1 MDLLSEYLAIC
12 WLGSDPMELPRSTSL
27 FKKSLFIYFIVYY
40 LLQANMTDDPFEA
53 LYEVSFQ
60 VALTLIFIAVILSLN
75 KTLYVY
81 VQVTTAILFSA
92 NFISLFLVPV
102 MVWLTVSEDPWS
114 YYIFSL
120 LIAWYYSI
128 ITYIFK
134 HALIINIPASLVLSL
149 LYFIA
154 TYLGAFALGQMI

>member
-12 WLGSDPMELPRSTSL
+12 WLGADPMELPRSTSL
-27 FKKSLFIYFIVYY
+27 LKKSLFTYFIVYY
-40 LLQANMTDDPFEA
+40 LLQANMTDDPFES
-53 LYEVSFQ
+53 LYEVFIQIGLS
-60 VALTLIFIAVILSLN
+60 LLFIAVILSLN

-92 NFISLFLVPV
+92 NFIAIFLVPT

-114 YYIFSL
+114 YYLFSL
-120 LIAWYYSI
+120 LILWYYAVI
-128 ITYIFK
+128 CYVFK
-134 HALIINIPASLVLSL
+134 NSLLINIPASLVLAF
-149 LYFIA
+149 LYFVA